1 MSAPSRERCE
11 RPPSGPAF
19 LVCVSKIGLRAETA
33 VGGVLLAKLHE
44 RGRQGAA

>member
-19 LVCVSKIGLRAETA
+19 LVCVAKIGLRAETA
-33 VGGVLLAKLHE
+33 VLVLLAKLHE